1 MSESRRGD
9 FRALAAELD
18 ASSSQ
23 PTAELLAESISRL
36 KIAPTSHA
44 AGGPLGHLFPVSALD
59 HTGPFRL
66 VCEIASGGMATM
78 HLAINRGI
86 LGFEKF
92 VAVKCI
98 HPHLAQAKE
107 FYELFVDE
115 ARIAARVDH
124 PYVCRV
130 FDFGRAEHGYYM
142 AMEFLHG
149 EPLSK
154 VLTCAGETNLHQPRF
169 PHIAARIIAN
179 LAEGLHAAHSLC
191 DSTGRN
197 LDVIH
202 RDATP
207 QNLFVLYDGTVRVTD
222 FGTARAR
229 DRLQQTHG
237 GQLKGT
243 LTYLAPE
250 QLERSEI
257 DQGVDIWALGVVL
270 WEMLTARKL
279 FRCSSHGQAAT
290 DVLTR
295 LIVAPSQFN
304 PHVSPELDQIVL
316 CALARDRRERYGSAA
331 ELARA
336 LEQYLT
342 HSGASV
348 LAMDVAEWLAGLF
361 PTGKERGRE
370 LLELARARAEEMPH
384 FSASDA
390 AEPRPQAGAT
400 PGSLSVC
407 ELDDERTVLLSITH
421 AITLSSQRARPRLLD
436 RVSALA
442 LAGSLA
448 LLGVVVVG
456 SLTRRSASTIPPGP
470 APAAALASPAPNA
483 QSSSHSDARSAPLAS
498 PPSRA
503 ILPDSAKSAADG
515 HTLSL
520 APRPLTARQK
530 ALPASMLVAP
540 KFASTQLGSV
550 FVSTPGVSAQVFEGA
565 RALGQTPRQ
574 IELSPGPHTL
584 LLKSTHGARAV
595 FVDVKAGSAAVLSL
609 SLADSPKGEIVPSAA
624 LTRLP

>member
-1 MSESRRGD
+1 MSESSRGD

-107 FYELFVDE
+107 FSELFVDE

-179 LAEGLHAAHSLC
+179 WAEGLHAAHSLC

-197 LDVIH
+197 LDIIH
-202 RDATP
+202 RDVTP

-222 FGTARAR
+222 FGIARAR

-257 DQGVDIWALGVVL
+257 DHGVDIWALGVVL

-279 FRCSSHGQAAT
+279 FRCSSQGEAAT

-304 PHVSPELDQIVL
+304 PYVSRELDQIVL

-370 LLELARARAEEMPH
+370 LLELARARAEEMPR
-384 FSASDA
+384 FSASHA
-390 AEPRPQAGAT
+390 PEPRPQARDT
-400 PGSLSVC
+400 LGSLSAC
-407 ELDDERTVLLSITH
+407 ELEDERTESLSITH
-421 AITLSSQRARPRLLD
+421 AITLSSQRARRRFLLD
-436 RVSALA
+436 RVGALS

-448 LLGVVVVG
+448 LVGIGVG
-456 SLTRRSASTIPPGP
+456 SLTRRSASTVLPGP

-483 QSSSHSDARSAPLAS
+483 RSSPYSDTRSAPLAG

-503 ILPDSAKSAADG
+503 ILPDSTKSPADG
-515 HTLSL
+515 HARAL
-520 APRPLTARQK
+520 ASRPLTTRQK
-530 ALPASMLVAP
+530 ALPASLLVVP
-540 KFASTQLGSV
+540 KLASAQLGSV
-550 FVSTPGVSAQVFEGA
+550 FVSTPGVSAEVFEGG

-574 IELSPGPHTL
+574 IEFSPGPHTL
-584 LLKSTHGARAV
+584 LLKSEHGARAV

-609 SLADSPKGEIVPSAA
+609 SLADAPKGEIIPSAA
-624 LTRLP
+624 LTRVP